1 MKQISKE
8 ALQLAKYIHDWI
20 SVYTVSIQS
29 NSPHTIRR
37 YSITLSLFVDF
48 LEKEKGIIPLNLTS
62 ECFSRKY
69 IEDWIMWLKHS
80 RNCSK
85 ETCNLRLSAIRS
97 FLKFLAGKDVSY
109 LSLYQTS
116 TLIPMQKTE
125 KRKITGMTKEAVKA
139 LMSVPDISTKVG
151 LRDLT
156 LLLVLYCTAA
166 RIDEVL
172 SAKINQLHIEVSK
185 PSLVSN
191 KNGLVKK
198 LIK

>member
-97 FLKFLAGKDVSY
+97 FLKFLAEKDISY
-109 LSLYQTS
+109 LSLY
-116 TLIPMQKTE
+116 
-125 KRKITGMTKEAVKA
+125 
-139 LMSVPDISTKVG
+139 
-151 LRDLT
+151 
-156 LLLVLYCTAA
+156 
-166 RIDEVL
+166 
-172 SAKINQLHIEVSK
+172 VS
-185 PSLVSN
+185 
-191 KNGLVKK
+191 
-198 LIK
+198 IR

>member
-8 ALQLAKYIHDWI
+8 AFQLAKYIHDWI

-97 FLKFLAGKDVSY
+97 F
-109 LSLYQTS
+109 
-116 TLIPMQKTE
+116 
-125 KRKITGMTKEAVKA
+125 
-139 LMSVPDISTKVG
+139 
-151 LRDLT
+151 
-156 LLLVLYCTAA
+156 
-166 RIDEVL
+166 
-172 SAKINQLHIEVSK
+172 
-185 PSLVSN
+185 
-191 KNGLVKK
+191 
-198 LIK
+198 